1 MQNLKHFFASQVI
14 ESLQNMGFVVQ
25 DAVVSQS
32 NRPDL
37 SDYQSNVALP
47 LAKKNGLNPREL
59 ATKIVEGL
67 KENKNLYTASVDGP
81 GFINFRLSDRMLAKE
96 ALSSPVFAPTGRK
109 IVIDYGGPNI
119 AKALHVGHLRSAVI
133 GEAVK
138 RIMRLYGDEVIGDVH
153 FGDWGTPLGM
163 LITEMQLENIPE
175 DKVMT
180 IQDISSLYIRAAA
193 SFKQDD
199 DFKEKARNAVSELQ
213 SGNPKYRK
221 IWQMFHD
228 VSINDIKKTYDILQV
243 DFDLWNGESDV
254 NDILPFLFDDL
265 KRKGLAVL
273 DDGAIIIRLP
283 DLNGRSR
290 APFILRKTDGAY
302 TYAAT
307 DLATIVQRVEQFNP
321 SSILYVVDA
330 RQKEHFQQVFEVARM
345 AGYVPEGT
353 TLEHLAFG
361 TVNGTD
367 GKPFKTRE
375 GGVMSLSGLLD
386 LALSKAREVL
396 PEPSDEVSAEEL
408 ELQAEQIALGAVK
421 FQDLKS
427 TRISDYVFDTENFTK
442 SEGKTGAYVQYAV
455 VRIKSILSKSK
466 DRGFIASDN
475 IVIHTSSERD
485 LLLSLDQF
493 PEVMDK
499 AYELREPSEI
509 ANYAHLLAQ
518 KFSTFYADCDILGES
533 DEEVRASRLK
543 ILEVTCAMLVRCL
556 SLIGIS
562 SPDRML
568 RRDD

>member
-1 MQNLKHFFASQVI
+1 MQNLKHFFASQVLD
-14 ESLQNMGFVVQ
+14 SLQNMGLVVQ

-109 IVIDYGGPNI
+109 VVIDYGGPNI

-254 NDILPFLFDDL
+254 NDVLPFLFDDL